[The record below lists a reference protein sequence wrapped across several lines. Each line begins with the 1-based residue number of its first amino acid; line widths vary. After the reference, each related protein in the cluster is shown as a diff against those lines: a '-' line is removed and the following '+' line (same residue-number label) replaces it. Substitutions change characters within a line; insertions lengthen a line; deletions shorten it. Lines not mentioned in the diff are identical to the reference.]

1 MSKDNTFTCA
11 NCLETFGKDW
21 TDEEAAAEYDEVFPD
36 AVGAV
41 DVVCDDCYNKMI
53 TVMPPQRGVNYET
66 SN

>member
-1 MSKDNTFTCA
+1 MTDESEFTCA
-11 NCLETFGKDW
+11 SCHQTFDKDW
-21 TDEEAAAEYDEVFPD
+21 SDEEAAAEYGEVFPD